1 MSTAEEQDQIVAEG
15 ATAPMEISIVEL
27 WMAIWQHRLCMAK
40 VIGLGT
46 LVAIGI
52 ALLIPNQYT
61 STAQLMPPD
70 QQALSGTSVLSVLSG
85 TSAMMPSLSGG
96 LMNAKTPGGLP
107 ISILQSRTAQ
117 DDIINRFDLR
127 RVYRCKL
134 YVDARKKLAKRSKF
148 EEDKKS
154 GIIIINVTDSDP
166 NRARNIAKAYVE
178 ELDKLLS
185 TLSTSSARRERIFLE
200 ERLKSIKRDLDASSN
215 ELSQFSSRNATLD
228 YQKQGAATMEAATKL
243 QGEFIA
249 AQSELSGLRA
259 TYTDDNMRVRQ
270 ARARVGVLLSQLK
283 KMGGA
288 GEDADKGDLNAG
300 EFMPSIR
307 KLPLL
312 GVTYADLYR
321 RVQMQEAIYET
332 LSRQYEMAKVQEA
345 KEIPPIKVLDEPQ
358 VPEIKSFPHRMTII
372 IFGTLVAAF
381 AGIVWIIARKIWD
394 LIRNSYPAKEA

>member
-1 MSTAEEQDQIVAEG
+1 
-15 ATAPMEISIVEL
+15 MEISIVEL